1 MPYVELH
8 AHSSYSF
15 LDGASLPEELAVR
28 AAELGYPALA
38 LTDHD
43 GVYGSLEFAHAAK
56 HFGVRPI
63 TGAELTLADRSHVTV
78 LVETAKGYANLCR
91 LITAA
96 HAHTRPEGK
105 ETQPPADPALDQAL
119 LEELNEGLVCLSG
132 CARHGL
138 AVRNPNGAARL
149 ARAFGRERFFVEL
162 QRPYERGDARRNA
175 GLRDLAASL
184 GVPTIVTGDVHAH
197 HLRRAALQ
205 DVLVAIR
212 HRSSLDGCEAER
224 RGNHE
229 CVLLSPAE
237 MVERFPEDRAA
248 VARTVELA
256 ERLRFDLTEELG
268 YRYPDFS
275 DSPEPAIVQLA
286 HVCKRTFEDRYPRG
300 HKLRRE
306 ARARLDEELKLI
318 DELGL
323 AGFFLLHWD
332 VLELARECALEV
344 RGRDSP
350 RHALPPGRGRGS
362 SVGSL
367 VCYLTGLSH
376 VDPVGA
382 ELSLG
387 RFLNRELDSVP
398 DIDLDFPRDI
408 REKLIV
414 AVTERYGREHA
425 ALVASFSTYR
435 SRGAIRDVGKALGL
449 PYAELERIA
458 RVSEGWNAKRVA
470 EELQQLPD
478 ADRKLLSPRWR
489 AFGELCHEIAGL
501 PRHISQHPGGMVIS
515 SRPLVELVP
524 VQPAAMAGRQMCQW
538 DKDSCA
544 DAGFLK
550 IDLLGLGMLSA
561 VEDCVDQIAR
571 LQGKPI
577 DLSRIPLDDKAVYE
591 EIQRADTIG
600 DFQIESRAQMQSL
613 LRTRPENIDD
623 LTVQVALVRPG
634 PIQGKAVHPYIE
646 HRQRL
651 REDPSFVPPVDHPL
665 LADCLRSTLGVVVF
679 QDQVLEVAIALA
691 GFSVGEAEGL
701 RRAMSRKRS
710 HDALEAYRERFVE
723 GALRKGVD
731 AETADM
737 VYDKLVGF
745 SGFGFPK
752 SHAAA
757 FGLLAYQSA
766 WLRHHYPA
774 EFLCALLNA
783 QPMGFYPPA
792 TLVRDGQRRGVETR
806 PPDVNVSAAKC
817 AVEDGAVR
825 IGIDY
830 VNGIGEDRGGGCRRG
845 ARAGA
850 NRSPSVRDL
859 AQRTQLSEHGLE
871 TLIVAGACDCFELP
885 RRQLLW
891 QLGLVPRSQSVPG
904 SGGEEKQLALPL
916 DPTAATPELPEPTV
930 WERMLA
936 DYRTTNL
943 SVGVHPHGAPACA
956 SAGWRDL
963 LARPRERAGPR
974 AGGDRGNGCRTAAAR
989 DRERRRLHADR
1000 GRVRPGQP
1008 DRAAVGLRQ
1017 APSDRPRRAAHPR
1030 ARPLRTDRAQPERPR
1045 PLARDTRAARA
1056 PDLAGVRSGRQPARA
1071 PTTSA
1076 TADSVGLRRLLIGS
1090 RCSIERPSCALRLKA
1105 VLTSATWVN
1114 ACGKLPSWRR
1124 VSGSHSSASR
1134 PRSLRRS
1141 RSRSKDL
1148 LGLVVPSLEREIVG
1162 EPEGAREERAL
1173 AGRQPVDGPCLFV
1186 VRCTGRRARRA
1197 RGHARSPRPCRPCA
1211 GRPPGGSRRAGS
1223 SAGSRPAAS
1232 SRTTA

>member
-1 MPYVELH
+1 MTKVPYVELH

-15 LDGASLPEELAVR
+15 LDGASLPEELAIR
-28 AAELGYPALA
+28 AAELGYSALA

-56 HFGVRPI
+56 HFDVRPI
-63 TGAELTLADRSHVTV
+63 TGAELTLADRSHITI

-96 HAHTRPEGK
+96 HAGTRPPGRES
-105 ETQPPADPALDQAL
+105 QPPGDPALDVQL
-119 LEELNEGLVCLSG
+119 LEELGEGLVCLSG
-132 CARHGL
+132 CSRHGV
-138 AVRNPNGAARL
+138 AVRNPNTAARL
-149 ARAFGRERFFVEL
+149 ARIFGPDRFFVEL

-175 GLRDLAASL
+175 ALRELASSL
-184 GVPTIVTGDVHAH
+184 GVLTIVTGNVHAH
-197 HLRRAALQ
+197 HARRAPLQ
-205 DVLVAIR
+205 DVLVAI
-212 HRSSLDGCEAER
+212 HERSSLEGCEAQR

-229 CVLLSPAE
+229 FVLLSPDE

-248 VARTVELA
+248 LARTVELA
-256 ERLRFDLTEELG
+256 ERLQFDLTEELG

-275 DSPEPAIVQLA
+275 DSPEPAIAQLA
-286 HVCKRTFEDRYPRG
+286 HVCDRTFEERYPAG
-300 HKLRRE
+300 HRVRRE
-306 ARARLDEELKLI
+306 ARVRLGEELKLI
-318 DELGL
+318 EELGL

-344 RGRDSP
+344 RGRGSP

-362 SVGSL
+362 SVGSI

-425 ALVASFSTYR
+425 ALVASFATYR

-458 RVSEGWNAKRVA
+458 RVSDGWNAKRVA
-470 EELQQLPD
+470 EELQLLPD
-478 ADRKLLSPRWR
+478 ADRKMMSPRWR
-489 AFGELCHEIAGL
+489 AFAELCREISGL

-538 DKDSCA
+538 DKDSCS

-571 LQGKPI
+571 LQGTPI
-577 DLSRIPLDDKAVYE
+577 DLSRIPLDDKEVYE
-591 EIQRADTIG
+591 EIQRADTVG

-613 LRTRPENIDD
+613 LRTRPESIDD

-651 REDPSFVPPVDHPL
+651 RDDPSFVPPVDHPL

-731 AETADM
+731 LTTANL

-766 WLRHHYPA
+766 WLRHHHPA
-774 EFLCALLNA
+774 EFLCSLLNA

-817 AVEDGAVR
+817 AIEDRAVR

-830 VNGIGEDRGGGCRRG
+830 VNGIGAEEAKAVVADRE
-845 ARAGA
+845 
-850 NRSPSVRDL
+850 RSGVFASIREL

-871 TLIVAGACDCFELP
+871 TLIVAGACDCFGLP

-891 QLGLVPRSQSVPG
+891 QLGLVPRSHSVPG

-916 DPTAATPELPEPTV
+916 DPTAATPELPDPTV

-943 SVGVHPHGAPACA
+943 SVGVHPLELLRAHLPKGVV
-956 SAGWRDL
+956 SSRDL
-963 LARPRERAGPR
+963 EEA
-974 AGGDRGNGCRTAAAR
+974 
-989 DRERRRLHADR
+989 
-1000 GRVRPGQP
+1000 P
-1008 DRAAVGLRQ
+1008 DRAQVAVAGLAVARQ
-1017 APSDRPRRAAHPR
+1017 RPSTANGVVFMLIEDEFGAVNLIVPPSVYDKHRAIVRGEPLIL
-1030 ARPLRTDRAQPERPR
+1030 ARGRFERIER
-1045 PLARDTRAARA
+1045 NQNVLVRSLETLGPLARQVSQETE
-1056 PDLAGVRSGRQPARA
+1056 
-1071 PTTSA
+1071 
-1076 TADSVGLRRLLIGS
+1076 VGAS
-1090 RCSIERPSCALRLKA
+1090 
-1105 VLTSATWVN
+1105 
-1114 ACGKLPSWRR
+1114 LP
-1124 VSGSHSSASR
+1124 
-1134 PRSLRRS
+1134 
-1141 RSRSKDL
+1141 
-1148 LGLVVPSLEREIVG
+1148 
-1162 EPEGAREERAL
+1162 GAHH
-1173 AGRQPVDGPCLFV
+1173 F
-1186 VRCTGRRARRA
+1186 
-1197 RGHARSPRPCRPCA
+1197 GHR
-1211 GRPPGGSRRAGS
+1211 
-1223 SAGSRPAAS
+1223 
-1232 SRTTA
+1232 